1 MLLVSYSFYPNY
13 RSTYN
18 DAEAA
23 WKTNAFV
30 KNIQIWDC
38 NFLHKNLYF
47 LIYRRIDF

>member
-23 WKTNAFV
+23 WTTNAFV

-38 NFLHKNLYF
+38 NFYIKIYIF
-47 LIYRRIDF
+47 LFTEE